1 MQTLTFN
8 DGTTVDGTI
17 MPDGYGQQIY
27 VYLTG
32 MNLMQG
38 FMLLSD
44 PTKTG
49 RIVATSYE
57 TETVF
62 EGYTELS
69 AINNQFGNCN
79 ATLRKVVN
87 AE

>member
-1 MQTLTFN
+1 MQTLTFD
-8 DGTTVDGTI
+8 DGTVVNGTI
-17 MPDGYGQQIY
+17 MEDGYGQQIY

-44 PTKTG
+44 QSKTS

-57 TETVF
+57 TEKVY

-79 ATLRKVVN
+79 ATLRKVVS